1 MVIFTVAG
9 FNPLTWTANLAEMG
23 VWLPNVRK
31 RIGQFHCTQSRENYQ
46 VITHL
51 QLTTVAIS
59 RKTIIHIAMEMGNLI
74 AAFLRKGMEN

>member
-1 MVIFTVAG
+1 MAE

-23 VWLPNVRK
+23 VWPPNVRK

-51 QLTTVAIS
+51 QLTTVAII
-59 RKTIIHIAMEMGNLI
+59 RKTITHVAMEKGILI
-74 AAFLRKGMEN
+74 AAFGWTSPA